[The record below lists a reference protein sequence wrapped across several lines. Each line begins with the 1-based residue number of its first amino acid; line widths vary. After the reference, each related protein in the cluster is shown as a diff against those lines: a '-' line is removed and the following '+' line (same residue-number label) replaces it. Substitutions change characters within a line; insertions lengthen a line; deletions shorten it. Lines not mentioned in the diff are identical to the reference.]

1 MLDDAACALVDAAGV
16 ELCLKF
22 HGLQR
27 GKCRFGVECHRS
39 HKAPCDASLPIH
51 RQLLDAKD
59 AAEAAERAIAAE
71 QQRAAAAIPIALGA
85 SKRSSARAACSHGGK
100 GLAAS
105 EASIARCCSASAAL
119 CAASAASLA
128 SRSWR

>member
-59 AAEAAERAIAAE
+59 AAEAA
-71 QQRAAAAIPIALGA
+71 QRAVAAPSRVESRRVEGGA
-85 SKRSSARAACSHGGK
+85 QTAVAYVQ
-100 GLAAS
+100 
-105 EASIARCCSASAAL
+105 
-119 CAASAASLA
+119 
-128 SRSWR
+128 